1 MARLVTMRSWVKS
14 WCQPLA
20 EMQGKAAYKKTQ
32 VVGLFPGPCASG
44 SYMHRAALFID
55 AEAEANTM
63 ISAHATLQKHG

>member
-1 MARLVTMRSWVKS
+1 
-14 WCQPLA
+14 
-20 EMQGKAAYKKTQ
+20 MQGKAAYKKTQ
-32 VVGLFPGPCASG
+32 VVGLFPGPYASG

>member
-1 MARLVTMRSWVKS
+1 
-14 WCQPLA
+14 
-20 EMQGKAAYKKTQ
+20 MQGKAAYKKTQ
-32 VVGLFPGPCASG
+32 VIGLFPGPCTSG

>member
-1 MARLVTMRSWVKS
+1 VTVRSRVQVLVPASCRN
-14 WCQPLA
+14 A
-20 EMQGKAAYKKTQ
+20 GQGKAAYKKTQ
-32 VVGLFPGPCASG
+32 VIGLFPGPYASG